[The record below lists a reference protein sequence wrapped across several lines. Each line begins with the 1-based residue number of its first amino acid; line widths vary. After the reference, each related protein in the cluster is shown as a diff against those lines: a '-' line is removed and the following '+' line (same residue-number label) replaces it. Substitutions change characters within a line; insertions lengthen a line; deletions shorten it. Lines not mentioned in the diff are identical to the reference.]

1 MSETN
6 PIIIVK
12 NAAHTGYRRAGL
24 ALQAGDNRFDKASI
38 TDAQLAQLEADPR
51 LAVIVEQSQA
61 SESGHA
67 PGAVDGGGN
76 GNALSIAEAI
86 MQLDPNNEAHFT
98 RSGKPEVKALAA
110 LLGEN
115 VSAAERDEVWDAM
128 QDGVEKNGTPEDASG
143 E

>member
-1 MSETN
+1 MSDTN

-12 NAAHTGYRRAGL
+12 NAAHAGYRRAGL
-24 ALQAGDNRFDKASI
+24 ALQEGENRFEKANI
-38 TDAQLAQLEADPR
+38 TDAQLAQLKADPR

-61 SESGHA
+61 SASGHA
-67 PGAVDGGGN
+67 SGAVDGGSN

-98 RSGKPEVKALAA
+98 KSGKPELKALSTI
-110 LLGEN
+110 LGRN
-115 VSAAERDEVWDAM
+115 VTGAERDDAWSAM
-128 QDGVEKNGTPEDASG
+128 QEATDAASG

>member
-12 NAAHTGYRRAGL
+12 NAAHAGYRRAGL
-24 ALQAGDNRFDKASI
+24 ALQEGENRFEKANI
-38 TDAQLAQLEADPR
+38 TDAQLAQLKADPR

-61 SESGHA
+61 SASSHASGT
-67 PGAVDGGGN
+67 VDGGSN

-98 RSGKPEVKALAA
+98 KSGKPELKALSTI
-110 LLGEN
+110 LGRN
-115 VSAAERDEVWDAM
+115 VTGSERDDAWIAM
-128 QDGVEKNGTPEDASG
+128 QEATDAASG
-143 E
+143 G

>member
-24 ALQAGDNRFDKASI
+24 ALQEGENRFDKATI
-38 TDAQLAQLEADPR
+38 TDAQLAQLKADPR

-67 PGAVDGGGN
+67 PGAVDGSGN
-76 GNALSIAEAI
+76 SNALSIAEAI
-86 MQLDPNNEAHFT
+86 MQLDPSNEAHFT
-98 RSGKPEVKALAA
+98 KSGKPELKALSTI
-110 LLGEN
+110 LGRN
-115 VSAAERDEVWDAM
+115 VTGAERDEVWSAM
-128 QDGVEKNGTPEDASG
+128 QDAAEKSETSEDESG

>member
-24 ALQAGDNRFDKASI
+24 ALQEGENRFDKANI
-38 TDAQLAQLEADPR
+38 TDAQLAQLKADPR
-51 LAVIVEQSQA
+51 LAVIVEQAQA
-61 SESGHA
+61 SASGHA
-67 PGAVDGGGN
+67 SGAVDGGGN

-98 RSGKPEVKALAA
+98 KSGKPEVKALSA
-110 LLGEN
+110 LLGGT

-128 QDGVEKNGTPEDASG
+128 QDATEKNETPEDASG